1 MNMYNTLWGVN
12 LGSSWG
18 CFVFIP
24 FLHTR
29 FVWPGRCGEGC
40 SGWRGAAHG
49 PASPCPLWN
58 EGLENCN
65 CEGVLSGPAFTHVVF
80 TFELIT
86 YVLLMVL
93 CSYFYRYS
101 L

>member
-18 CFVFIP
+18 CFVFVP
-24 FLHTR
+24 FLHTP
-29 FVWPGRCGEGC
+29 FLWLEPCQ
-40 SGWRGAAHG
+40 
-49 PASPCPLWN
+49 PCPLWN
-58 EGLENCN
+58 EGLENRN
-65 CEGVLSGPAFTHVVF
+65 YEGVLSGPAFTHVVF
-80 TFELIT
+80 TFELIAH
-86 YVLLMVL
+86 VLLMVL